1 MESKTIDN
9 QLYQKLISIRSNK
22 NLLLR
27 SCKYLRENFVGL
39 DGRSKPLKLRYYQ
52 VQMVMHLAA
61 MNRFLNGEDTG
72 LGKTLEVI
80 STLSYIWEKTPNM
93 KVVVFTNKSAVNQ
106 WASEFNKFTDG
117 INSFPCSGSPKQR
130 KKIRDQ
136 FLESTGP
143 SVIVIGYRSAVQDFG
158 EIQDWSKMIVVFDEA
173 TVFKNPSTQVHQ
185 VCRYMADRSERVWGL
200 TATLIK
206 NSLIE
211 GWGIFAVIVPG
222 LFGNKNHFMQNFC
235 ITRMQTI
242 PGSRRQIPVITGYR
256 KKDIEEFRS
265 IIDPYYLGRPK
276 FEVASELPPLI
287 TRHVKVG
294 MTDKQAEKY
303 TEALSG
309 ILKVHGSEKEVSPL
323 TAIAYCQQI
332 VNHLELVGSDGPS
345 EKLDELMDLLGDGG
359 DFCGEKVI
367 IFSRFRKMVDIMM
380 GVLKKAKI
388 KAVRITGSEDEK
400 GRSKAQD
407 EFQNPE
413 SDVTVCC
420 ITTAASEA
428 INLQAAKAIIFYD
441 TPWSAGEYLQIL
453 GRMIRIGSVHDRCY
467 ALHLVVEESI
477 DEKVVKV
484 LSKKMEL
491 VESVLGKRIKGEDSD
506 IVVDSKNEI
515 SDIFDSLVADA
526 KKAVIR
532 I

>member
-1 MESKTIDN
+1 
-9 QLYQKLISIRSNK
+9 
-22 NLLLR
+22 
-27 SCKYLRENFVGL
+27 
-39 DGRSKPLKLRYYQ
+39 
-52 VQMVMHLAA
+52 MV
-61 MNRFLNGEDTG
+61 
-72 LGKTLEVI
+72 V
-80 STLSYIWEKTPNM
+80 
-93 KVVVFTNKSAVNQ
+93 
-106 WASEFNKFTDG
+106 
-117 INSFPCSGSPKQR
+117 
-130 KKIRDQ
+130 
-136 FLESTGP
+136 
-143 SVIVIGYRSAVQDFG
+143 
-158 EIQDWSKMIVVFDEA
+158 
-173 TVFKNPSTQVHQ
+173 
-185 VCRYMADRSERVWGL
+185 
-200 TATLIK
+200 
-206 NSLIE
+206 
-211 GWGIFAVIVPG
+211 
-222 LFGNKNHFMQNFC
+222 
-235 ITRMQTI
+235 
-242 PGSRRQIPVITGYR
+242 
-256 KKDIEEFRS
+256 
-265 IIDPYYLGRPK
+265 
-276 FEVASELPPLI
+276 
-287 TRHVKVG
+287 
-294 MTDKQAEKY
+294 
-303 TEALSG
+303 
-309 ILKVHGSEKEVSPL
+309 
-323 TAIAYCQQI
+323 
-332 VNHLELVGSDGPS
+332 
-345 EKLDELMDLLGDGG
+345 
-359 DFCGEKVI
+359 
-367 IFSRFRKMVDIMM
+367 
-380 GVLKKAKI
+380 KAKI